1 MQHLISVLLVLAA
14 FLVIACSD
22 RPRYIIQ
29 GTVPTGKYEGEWIY
43 STPAEGNIVG
53 RIDSCR
59 ITQGRFR
66 FEGDSEE
73 VRIIRLRPILRF
85 VAEEMLVVTE
95 PGTIHVKVDSVS
107 SVWGTRQNDLMQQW
121 KNYVM
126 RRNAIHRAY
135 IYACQHQA
143 GESIIAR
150 LQKEVD
156 SVNEATNTETCSIIH
171 RYPKSTIAAFFRHL
185 TGLK

>member
-1 MQHLISVLLVLAA
+1 MQHYVSVLIVL
-14 FLVIACSD
+14 FFVLVISCSNE
-22 RPRYIIQ
+22 PRFVIQ
-29 GTVPTGKYEGEWIY
+29 GTVPAGKYEGEWIY
-43 STPAEGNIVG
+43 STPAEGNILG

-59 ITQGRFR
+59 INNGRFR

-73 VRIIRLRPILRF
+73 VRIIRLRPVLRF

-95 PGTIHVKVDSVS
+95 PGTIHVQVDSVS
-107 SVWGTRQNDLMQQW
+107 RIWGTRQNDLVQQW

-126 RRNAIHRAY
+126 RRNTIHRTYLYAY
-135 IYACQHQA
+135 QHQA
-143 GESIIAR
+143 GEDVMAY

-156 SVNEATNTETCSIIH
+156 SVNQATNAETRSIIH

-185 TGLK
+185 TGLE